1 MPFTSLLMS
10 ASLIAVYP
18 AAVVAELIVFI
29 LGRVSKL
36 FTRYESVANFQI
48 VDNVNCT
55 AGKLR
60 DLYRFQLLLRLSITK
75 SFTAW
80 IDGETLS

>member
-18 AAVVAELIVFI
+18 AAVVAELMIVFI

-36 FTRYESVANFQI
+36 FLDILSVANFQI
-48 VDNVNCT
+48 VDNVNHIT
-55 AGKLR
+55 GKIKRSLQILIIYVISHYAFYSL
-60 DLYRFQLLLRLSITK
+60 D
-75 SFTAW
+75 
-80 IDGETLS
+80 